1 MSDMRSFVSFL
12 GGAVSVGLVVGVLA
26 AVGVIGNDNDKT
38 TSAVATATATPEG
51 STSSSPGATAT
62 VAATP
67 TNVSQIY
74 QRVSPG
80 VVYVQSVNTNGGGSG
95 GGLLGGQ
102 GGGGQGGGTE
112 SAATGSGFVY
122 DDQGHIVTND
132 HVVEGFNQYSVRVGS
147 DQAQI
152 PATLVGTDPSSD
164 LAVLKIDPSKVP
176 GGLHPLTLGDS
187 TKLEPGDEAIAIG
200 SPFGLQG
207 TVTAGVV
214 SALGRTITAPNGFP
228 IANAIQTDA
237 AINPGNSGGPLLDSA
252 GQVIGINSQIKTEGS
267 SDANAGVGFAVP
279 VATVKQI
286 VPQIQSGGTV
296 KRAYL
301 GVSNGDTSDNSGAI
315 VASVATGGPAARA
328 GIQTGDKITAIDG
341 KAIMNSDDVGAAV
354 TEFKPGQ
361 KVTVT
366 VDRGSN
372 KRTLTVT
379 LGTRPQ
385 TPVTG

>member
-12 GGAVSVGLVVGVLA
+12 GGAVSVGIVVGVLA
-26 AVGVIGNDNDKT
+26 AVGVIGNDNGNDNGND
-38 TSAVATATATPEG
+38 SAAATATPSG
-51 STSSSPGATAT
+51 STSTSARVPEPA
-62 VAATP
+62 
-67 TNVSQIY
+67 TNVARIY

-80 VVYVQSVNTNGGGSG
+80 VVYVQSVNTGGGSG
-95 GGLLGGQ
+95 SFGSSQGQ
-102 GGGGQGGGTE
+102 T

-122 DDQGHIVTND
+122 DAQGHIVTND

-147 DQAQI
+147 DQKQI
-152 PATLVGTDPSSD
+152 PAKLVGTDPSSD
-164 LAVLKIDPSKVP
+164 LAVLKIDPAQVS

-187 TKLEPGDEAIAIG
+187 TALQPGDTAIAIG

-207 TVTAGVV
+207 TVTSGVV

-237 AINPGNSGGPLLDSA
+237 AINPGNSGGPLLDAA
-252 GQVIGINSQIKTEGS
+252 GQVIGINSQIKTEGN

-301 GVSNGDTSDNSGAI
+301 GVSNGDTTDNSGAI
-315 VASVATGGPAARA
+315 VASVAAGGPA
-328 GIQTGDKITAIDG
+328 GKGGVQVGDKIVAIDG
-341 KAIMNSDDVGAAV
+341 KPILSSDDVGAAV
-354 TEFKPGQ
+354 TQYKPGQ
-361 KVTVT
+361 KVTIT
-366 VDRGSN
+366 VDRNGG